1 MYLKWKID
9 IYSIFQSIWK
19 QKIFFKTGKIF
30 QLLIPK
36 DNEKAKKE
44 KEITQEKAK
53 NIYIN
58 KALMKE
64 KEVS

>member
-1 MYLKWKID
+1 MGY
-9 IYSIFQSIWK
+9 IF
-19 QKIFFKTGKIF
+19 GAH
-30 QLLIPK
+30 
-36 DNEKAKKE
+36 EKAKKE

-64 KEVS
+64 KEVSQQNQ